1 MFLYRRASLQANPL
15 RRLVRVVK
23 YEKIWYQASPSF
35 PELTSEKIAAKSL
48 VQAFGFTPS
57 FPESTSEKVVAKSF
71 VRALGSFFSK
81 FLRVNI
87 RKSSLKVI
95 GPSTRIFFRVSE
107 FLRVSIRQSSLKVTG
122 SSIRIFS
129 ELPRDINANV
139 TSVKVFVRIHSIG
152 WFRS

>member
-1 MFLYRRASLQANPL
+1 MSEGVELCVVLSLLFLFRK
-15 RRLVRVVK
+15 RLVCMLLMGFWKRSALEWRYVSISKGFIANEPVAPPRYGGEIRK
-23 YEKIWYQASPSF
+23 NLVSSQSEF
-35 PELTSEKIAAKSL
+35 P
-48 VQAFGFTPS
+48 
-57 FPESTSEKVVAKSF
+57 
-71 VRALGSFFSK
+71 
-81 FLRVNI
+81 RVNI

-95 GPSTRIFFRVSE
+95 GRSTRIFFRVSE
-107 FLRVSIRQSSLKVTG
+107 FPRVSIRQSSLKVIG